1 MQTPSRTTVTEQ
13 PLLTPVPPVGQEDR
27 VESVFARVRER
38 LGFVPD
44 ALCLYSFSPP
54 LLEAFVANIGYFRD
68 GTGLPPTLTTF
79 IRYLVSSDAGCRFCI
94 DLNEGFLAH
103 LGVNLDAARAARAD
117 IEAAPLELRERLLLK
132 LALKSV
138 DAPQDIDSEDLKA
151 VRAQGWSDRDIF
163 DAVVQAAN
171 NRALNFVLRSFKVEQ
186 QGVFA

>member
-1 MQTPSRTTVTEQ
+1 MQTQSQTTATEQ
-13 PLLTPVPPVGQEDR
+13 PLLDPVPPAGQEDR
-27 VESVFARVRER
+27 VESVFARVQEH

-44 ALCLYSFSPP
+44 GLRLYSFSPP

-68 GTGLPPTLTTF
+68 GTGLPPVLTTF
-79 IRYLVSSDAGCRFCI
+79 IRYLVSSDAGCQFCI
-94 DLNEGFLAH
+94 DLNEGFLSH
-103 LGVNLDAARAARAD
+103 LGVDIDAARAARRD
-117 IEAAPLELRERLLLK
+117 PDAAPLEPRERLLLK

-138 DAPQDIDSEDLKA
+138 DSPQHIAGDDLEA

-171 NRALNFVLRSFKVEQ
+171 NRAFNFVLRTFNVER